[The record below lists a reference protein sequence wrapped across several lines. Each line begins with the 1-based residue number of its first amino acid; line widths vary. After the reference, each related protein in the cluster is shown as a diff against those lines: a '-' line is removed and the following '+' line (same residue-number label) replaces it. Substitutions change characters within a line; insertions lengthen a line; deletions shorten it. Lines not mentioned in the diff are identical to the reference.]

1 MAHIVVGVDGGGTKT
16 ECVALDQAGLE
27 LGRATGGPSNQ
38 YNVALE
44 RAMQSVLEAITGA
57 LEAAGQPEHA
67 LGTVCLSMAGA
78 DLPQDVQRLEEAA
91 RRIIAASRI
100 LVCNDAEG
108 ALVGG
113 IGRALGVVIIAG
125 TDSIAYGI
133 NARGTRRRAGGWGHV
148 FGDEGSAYL
157 IGREAVQAVL
167 RAHDGR
173 GEATLLADALCAHLN
188 VAQMDELLT
197 ALFSHEWSVTEIAAL
212 APVVVGA
219 ARQGD
224 AIACQILTRAAEDLG
239 WTAAAVI
246 RGLQMERDEFEVALV
261 GGVFRAGKLVREPV
275 QEILARVAPR
285 ARCIAPRHDPA
296 TGAALMAL
304 QALPRG

>member
-1 MAHIVVGVDGGGTKT
+1 MAHIVIGVDGGGTKT
-16 ECVALDQAGLE
+16 ECVVLDQAGRE
-27 LGRATGGPSNQ
+27 LGRATGGPANQ
-38 YNVALE
+38 YNVGLQ
-44 RAMQSVLEAITGA
+44 RAMQSVQEAMAGA
-57 LEAAGQPEHA
+57 LAAAKQPAHA
-67 LGTVCLSMAGA
+67 VGAVCLSLAGA
-78 DLPQDVQRLEEAA
+78 DLPQDVQQLEEAA
-91 RRIIAASRI
+91 RRIIAAPRI

-113 IGRALGVVIIAG
+113 IGRALGVVVIAG
-125 TDSIAYGI
+125 TGSIAYGI

-167 RAHDGR
+167 HARDGR
-173 GEATLLADALCAHLN
+173 GEATRLADAFCAHLN

-197 ALFSHEWSVTEIAAL
+197 TLFSHEWSVTEIAAL
-212 APVVVGA
+212 APVVAAA

-224 AIACQILTRAAEDLG
+224 AIARQILTRAGEDLG

-261 GGVFRAGKLVREPV
+261 GGVFRAGTLV
-275 QEILARVAPR
+275 QEPLQEVLSQVAAG
-285 ARCIAPRHDPA
+285 ARCITPRHDPA

-304 QALPRG
+304 QALRRG